1 MTKYYKN
8 NSQVVAIE
16 PHQIGLVQDTWI
28 EMTKEEIEA
37 FLNPVP
43 TNEQR
48 IELIKA
54 KAQSLI
60 LEKYSLEKQS
70 SANLGLYGQEY
81 LDTMKSYILN
91 IITISNK
98 AEINGILL
106 EDINWNLEGGN

>member
-1 MTKYYKN
+1 MTRYYKN
-8 NSQVVAIE
+8 NNKIMVIE
-16 PHQIGLVQDTWI
+16 PHQMDLVQDTWI

-37 FLNPVP
+37 FLNPVL

-54 KAQSLI
+54 KAKSLI

-81 LDTMKSYILN
+81 LDTMKAYILN
-91 IITISNK
+91 IITISNE
-98 AEINGILL
+98 AETDGTLL
-106 EDINWNLEGGN
+106 EDINWEVTNGN